1 MHLSG
6 KERKINLG
14 IVVMLHRLLFDIPR
28 KVKHVKSKRMERVG
42 FEQLSFH
49 ICFFG

>member
-28 KVKHVKSKRMERVG
+28 ISGARQK
-42 FEQLSFH
+42 
-49 ICFFG
+49 

>member
-14 IVVMLHRLLFDIPR
+14 IAAMLHRLLFDIPR
-28 KVKHVKSKRMERVG
+28 ISG
-42 FEQLSFH
+42 
-49 ICFFG
+49 